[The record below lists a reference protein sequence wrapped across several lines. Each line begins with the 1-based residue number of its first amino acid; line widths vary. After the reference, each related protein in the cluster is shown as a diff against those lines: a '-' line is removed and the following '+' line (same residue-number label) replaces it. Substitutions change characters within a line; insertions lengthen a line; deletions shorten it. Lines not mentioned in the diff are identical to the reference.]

1 MQNWGMWLGNLL
13 VSVNLVGIFKH
24 ILNLMHKKILRI
36 SAIVILSFLESAT
49 TLTLAVDQIVLI
61 KYWVFLGIFIAIIFF
76 VGLYY
81 LNKHETPKRFRI
93 GATII
98 LIPSLI
104 VMFSFYRFD
113 ILLKQFVLDKKYK
126 NIENIE
132 GIKVH
137 PLIHEIEI
145 KEDDLKSKNQSI
157 DFRIGVCRIANDRK
171 DRYVEYLKG
180 KLREGVKAK
189 YETIKIDRVLIDS
202 ISLKHYSK
210 IYNCDILISGYR
222 NNSVFTTII
231 FTEPKASH
239 FLNFNNEDSILANDT
254 KILINDTVEAVCFE
268 FPKIMINE
276 LNGITSYIEASVE
289 QNINNNPKKAI
300 LSYEKAFNNIQ
311 NCNSLLLKNELSAR
325 ILENTAK
332 AYIRIQNFPLAVKY
346 YKTIIENSNFKTAVK
361 LTAIKKLMIIYKLS
375 IQPAFNA
382 IQNANSTVTSEEI
395 IYIKSRIND
404 YNEIADAIIVL
415 RDLINELTN
424 KQIDDYALLEIIE
437 MAKLIQDFNEIYS

>member
-1 MQNWGMWLGNLL
+1 M
-13 VSVNLVGIFKH
+13 
-24 ILNLMHKKILRI
+24 
-36 SAIVILSFLESAT
+36 
-49 TLTLAVDQIVLI
+49 
-61 KYWVFLGIFIAIIFF
+61 
-76 VGLYY
+76 
-81 LNKHETPKRFRI
+81 
-93 GATII
+93 
-98 LIPSLI
+98 
-104 VMFSFYRFD
+104 
-113 ILLKQFVLDKKYK
+113 
-126 NIENIE
+126 
-132 GIKVH
+132 
-137 PLIHEIEI
+137 
-145 KEDDLKSKNQSI
+145 
-157 DFRIGVCRIANDRK
+157 
-171 DRYVEYLKG
+171 
-180 KLREGVKAK
+180 
-189 YETIKIDRVLIDS
+189 
-202 ISLKHYSK
+202 
-210 IYNCDILISGYR
+210 
-222 NNSVFTTII
+222 
-231 FTEPKASH
+231 
-239 FLNFNNEDSILANDT
+239 